1 MLNSAYRHLGGR
13 GVTWKG
19 RKYGDVDVVS

>member
-1 MLNSAYRHLGGR
+1 MFNSAYRHLAKR

-19 RKYGDVDVVS
+19 RSYGEVDLLP